1 MFRGGLF
8 VVSTRRPM
16 SGFLRSALLGRSVS
30 RGAAAACAAAMA
42 VGTSNYALAQS
53 EKKKDA
59 PTPKSVT
66 EIIMSLAT
74 KGRHVFVNGRVDDE
88 SARIVIATLMCA
100 CNRRGQAQTLRA
112 SFFCC
117 SSSTLI

>member
-1 MFRGGLF
+1 
-8 VVSTRRPM
+8 M
-16 SGFLRSALLGRSVS
+16 SGFLRSALFGRGVS

-59 PTPKSVT
+59 PTPKSVA

-100 CNRRGQAQTLRA
+100 CNRRWQAQNTRA
-112 SFFCC
+112 PLSFYC